1 MLDTYTVKER
11 ELMFQDAIK
20 KWEKTRDKYAFEMM
34 WLLIEN
40 CCSNICKKKL
50 TGISIG
56 NDRFYDRVLNATVL
70 CMHYIV
76 DNGSRPT
83 KLSSFCYLPCI
94 GILYGK
100 QAKQEDCEVSYE
112 EQVDLQNYIGA
123 VDIDG
128 NYVDLYTEPV
138 EEIRGIC
145 RPELMN
151 TID

>member
-1 MLDTYTVKER
+1 MLETYTVKER
-11 ELMFQDAIK
+11 ELMFQDTLK
-20 KWEKTRDKYAFEMM
+20 KWKDTHDECAFETM
-34 WLLIEN
+34 WLLIQN
-40 CCSNICKKKL
+40 CCSNIIKKKL

-56 NDRFYDRVLNATVL
+56 ADRFYDRLMEATAL

-76 DNGSRPT
+76 DNGSVPS

-100 QAKQEDCEVSYE
+100 HAKQEDSEVSYE
-112 EQVDLQNYIGA
+112 EQVDLQNYIEA

-128 NYVDLYTEPV
+128 NYVSLYTEPL